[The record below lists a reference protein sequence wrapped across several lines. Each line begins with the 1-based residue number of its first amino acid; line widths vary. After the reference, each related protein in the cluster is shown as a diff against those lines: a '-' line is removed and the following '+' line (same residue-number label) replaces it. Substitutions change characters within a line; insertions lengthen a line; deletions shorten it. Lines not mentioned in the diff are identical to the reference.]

1 MALVFKIAVVAA
13 LHLAF
18 FAAYPE
24 TGPYGN
30 YYLGVSLLLWT
41 GFTLF
46 LGTAVGLVKLFSG
59 VLGMVLNLAV
69 AALMGLS
76 LAFTMPQKDKT
87 SVLEK
92 LQKGAYPTR
101 SDLNTGLKRFGI
113 NLNKEID
120 KGAKELGEGA
130 KELGSQAG
138 KAVKIP

>member
-1 MALVFKIAVVAA
+1 MTLLFKIAVVAA

-46 LGTAVGLVKLFSG
+46 LNTAVSLVKLFSG
-59 VLGMVLNLAV
+59 VLGLVLNLAIV
-69 AALMGLS
+69 LLLGVS

-101 SDLNTGLKRFGI
+101 SDFNTGLKRFGI
-113 NLNKEID
+113 NLDKELD
-120 KGAKELGEGA
+120 KGAKELGE
-130 KELGSQAG
+130 KAG
-138 KAVKIP
+138 KAVKLP